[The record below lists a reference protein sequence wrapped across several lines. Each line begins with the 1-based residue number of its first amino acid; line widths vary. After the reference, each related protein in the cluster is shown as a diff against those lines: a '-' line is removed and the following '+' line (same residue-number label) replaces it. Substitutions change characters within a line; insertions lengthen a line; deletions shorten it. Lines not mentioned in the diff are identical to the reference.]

1 MKNILLDVN
10 GDLFLEDNFSGS
22 VEKID
27 TLKYYL
33 DCQLRIDDGAT
44 FGHLFEYIMKDQE
57 ILDVIFGET
66 MGGNSLEM
74 FKEEWANEKVN
85 IKKEDLGL
93 ENIRIRKSIEYF
105 EVDSSKGFTDIRI
118 DFDGV
123 NSETGVIYSLEF
135 MSLPE
140 MRNIPISIDVLMNV
154 ENNTKNTDFDYPD
167 SECVITLFDIL
178 GSILHEITFYGGP
191 LQREQTKQKIID
203 NIDSDN
209 LLDVLKLQLAEAVK
223 SENYEEAAEL
233 KNLIEKY
240 SKMGKKGE

>member
-33 DCQLRIDDGAT
+33 DYQLKIDDGAT
-44 FGHLFEYIMKDQE
+44 FGQLFDYIMNDSDT
-57 ILDVIFGET
+57 LDVIFGET
-66 MGGNSLEM
+66 MGGNSLEI
-74 FKEEWANEKVN
+74 FREEWSNEKIN
-85 IKKEDLGL
+85 IKKEDLGI
-93 ENIRIRKSIEYF
+93 EHIRIRKTIEYF
-105 EVDSSKGFTDIRI
+105 EVDSTKGFSDIRI

-123 NSETGVIYSLEF
+123 NKETGVVYSLEF
-135 MSLPE
+135 MSIPE
-140 MRNIPISIDVLMNV
+140 MRNIPVIVDNNLHV
-154 ENNTKNTDFDYPD
+154 ENNTNGTDIDYPN

-191 LQREQTKQKIID
+191 IQRDQTKQKIID

-209 LLDVLKLQLAEAVK
+209 LLDVLKLQLEEAVK

-233 KNLIEKY
+233 KSLIEKY
-240 SKMGKKGE
+240 TKLGKKGE